1 MISEAV
7 QLELAKNAI
16 GLVTALFVGVA
27 SMVGLTINGVLTI
40 RNGRRT
46 TDLANKDNG
55 SLEAIEKA
63 RLIESDRLMAET
75 VRGAGASAEALIADL
90 RQQLVEARNQNQVGE
105 QPIAKP

>member
-1 MISEAV
+1 MISESV

-16 GLVTALFVGVA
+16 GLITAIFVGVA
-27 SMVGLTINGVLTI
+27 SMVGLTINGILTI

-46 TDLANKDNG
+46 TDLANKVNG

-105 QPIAKP
+105 ERAIKP